1 MYHLW
6 RKGTTK
12 GLNMNWTKIPTNLLI
27 NRIPNN
33 ELIAI
38 VKYQLLWAELEYQP
52 TDETALR
59 YMTNTQLTLVK
70 RWLNTIEAQV
80 VSDIKSAIKHRGGQ
94 KLYYKKNQELSENND
109 NHTDSQADGQ
119 ADGHTDRADKIRL
132 DKIRITP
139 LTPLTANDKFEV
151 LWQAYTP
158 YVSPDGKSV
167 NKGAKKPAKE
177 KFNKIIAKGVNP
189 DEIILGAKN
198 YIADCFEHKCLTKN
212 LITFLNQEQWKEHLV
227 ATVHPCEKDAE
238 DFVKHWNEMVY
249 KGITASDKFAQV
261 SEATIDEVKNLL
273 QNVGKT
279 ILGIMQ
285 ETKKRM
291 SKGEKPILPV
301 KPPYGNVWVFAFSML
316 LKRRF
321 YSDFLYSGCT
331 ITPKFFCGHVKE
343 IVDPYSME
351 YLNESEKRCHE

>member
-1 MYHLW
+1 MD
-6 RKGTTK
+6 
-12 GLNMNWTKIPTNLLI
+12 WTKIPTDLLI
-27 NRIPNN
+27 NRTPDKTI
-33 ELIAI
+33 LAV
-38 VKYQLLWAELEYQP
+38 VKYQLLWATLEREP
-52 TDETALR
+52 TDDVALR
-59 YMTNTQLTLVK
+59 YMSVPQL
-70 RWLNTIEAQV
+70 RQARGYIAAIQRQV
-80 VSDIKSAIKHRGGQ
+80 VADISSVDSHRRRQ
-94 KLYYKKNQELSENND
+94 KLYYEKNQGLSD
-109 NHTDSQADGQ
+109 NTDGQ
-119 ADGHTDRADKIRL
+119 YDGQSDGQSDAQTDRADKIRL

-167 NKGAKKPAKE
+167 NKGAKKPARE
-177 KFNKIIAKGVNP
+177 KFNKIVAGGVNP

-227 ATVHPCEKDAE
+227 ATEHPCEQDAK
-238 DFVKHWNEMVY
+238 DFVEHWNEMVY
-249 KGITASDKFAQV
+249 KGIIASDKFAQV
-261 SEATIDEVKNLL
+261 TETTTDEVKNLL
-273 QNVGKT
+273 PNVGKT
-279 ILGIMQ
+279 ILSIMQ

-291 SKGEKPILPV
+291 SKGDKPILPV
-301 KPPYGNVWVFAFSML
+301 KPPYGNVWVFGFSML

-343 IVDPYSME
+343 IVDPYGME